1 MGRVELRVLLLCCHL
16 PHLGPYVNLNIFKI
30 IKNTQ
35 NMFVDVNGIKYLALR
50 DVEKTQY
57 WENNNFNQTKRK

>member
-1 MGRVELRVLLLCCHL
+1 
-16 PHLGPYVNLNIFKI
+16 
-30 IKNTQ
+30 
-35 NMFVDVNGIKYLALR
+35 MFVDVNGIKYLALR